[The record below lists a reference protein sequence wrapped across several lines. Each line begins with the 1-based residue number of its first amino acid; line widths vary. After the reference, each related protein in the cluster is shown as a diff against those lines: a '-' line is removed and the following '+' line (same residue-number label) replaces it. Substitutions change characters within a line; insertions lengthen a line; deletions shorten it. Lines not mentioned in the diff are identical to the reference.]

1 MNTYQVLT
9 VPDTDFS
16 EFTND
21 MPVHGYNMSAV
32 TSKWEDKNK
41 DEAVDNIKE
50 TLQLASRRLLNSA
63 KNGDTELDVKDLKD
77 LASVYAMLS
86 QTDGGN
92 DGATGTP
99 QAPAGIADVLG
110 DEVEVHKTPDGDDEV
125 DQDSL
130 INLSSDDVDKMVANT
145 FKKQNSI
152 NYKKVN
158 EA

>member
-1 MNTYQVLT
+1 VGAL
-9 VPDTDFS
+9 VDSLRDAIADGDT
-16 EFTND
+16 
-21 MPVHGYNMSAV
+21 
-32 TSKWEDKNK
+32 KNK

-50 TLQLASRRLLNSA
+50 TLELASRRLLNSA

-77 LASVYAMLS
+77 LASVYSLLS

-99 QAPAGIADVLG
+99 QAPAGIADALD
-110 DEVEVHKTPDGDDEV
+110 DEVDIHKTPEGDKEV

-145 FKKQNSI
+145 FKKQNSL
-152 NYKKVN
+152 NYKKVS

>member
-1 MNTYQVLT
+1 MGALVDSLRDAIADG
-9 VPDTDFS
+9 DT
-16 EFTND
+16 
-21 MPVHGYNMSAV
+21 
-32 TSKWEDKNK
+32 KNK

-77 LASVYAMLS
+77 LASVYAMLN
-86 QTDGGN
+86 QTDGGD

-99 QAPAGIADVLG
+99 QAPAGIADALDDKV
-110 DEVEVHKTPDGDDEV
+110 DIHKTPEGDNEV
-125 DQDSL
+125 DQDTL

-152 NYKKVN
+152 NYKKVS

>member
-1 MNTYQVLT
+1 MGALVDSLRDAIADG
-9 VPDTDFS
+9 DT
-16 EFTND
+16 
-21 MPVHGYNMSAV
+21 
-32 TSKWEDKNK
+32 KNK

-50 TLQLASRRLLNSA
+50 TLQLASCRLLNSA

-77 LASVYAMLS
+77 LASVYAMLN
-86 QTDGGN
+86 QTDGGD

-110 DEVEVHKTPDGDDEV
+110 DEVEVHKTPEGDNEV
-125 DQDSL
+125 DQDTL

-152 NYKKVN
+152 NYKKVS

>member
-1 MNTYQVLT
+1 MGALVDSLRDAIADG
-9 VPDTDFS
+9 DT
-16 EFTND
+16 
-21 MPVHGYNMSAV
+21 
-32 TSKWEDKNK
+32 KNK

-86 QTDGGN
+86 QTDGGD

-110 DEVEVHKTPDGDDEV
+110 DEVEVHKTPDGDNEV

>member
-1 MNTYQVLT
+1 MGALVDSLRDAIADG
-9 VPDTDFS
+9 DT
-16 EFTND
+16 
-21 MPVHGYNMSAV
+21 
-32 TSKWEDKNK
+32 KNK

-50 TLQLASRRLLNSA
+50 TLELASRRLLNSA

-77 LASVYAMLS
+77 LASVYSLLS

-99 QAPAGIADVLG
+99 QAPAGIADALD
-110 DEVEVHKTPDGDDEV
+110 DEVDIHKTPEGDKEV

-152 NYKKVN
+152 NYKKVS

>member
-1 MNTYQVLT
+1 MGALVDSLRDAIADG
-9 VPDTDFS
+9 DT
-16 EFTND
+16 
-21 MPVHGYNMSAV
+21 
-32 TSKWEDKNK
+32 KNK

-50 TLQLASRRLLNSA
+50 TLELASRRLLSSA

-77 LASVYAMLS
+77 LASVYSLLS
-86 QTDGGN
+86 QTDSSN

-99 QAPAGIADVLG
+99 QAPAGIADALDDKV
-110 DEVEVHKTPDGDDEV
+110 DIHKTAEGEKEV

-152 NYKKVN
+152 NYKKVS

>member
-1 MNTYQVLT
+1 MGALVDSLRDAIADG
-9 VPDTDFS
+9 DT
-16 EFTND
+16 
-21 MPVHGYNMSAV
+21 
-32 TSKWEDKNK
+32 KNK

-50 TLQLASRRLLNSA
+50 TLELASRRLLNSA

-77 LASVYAMLS
+77 LASVYSLLS

-99 QAPAGIADVLG
+99 QAPAGIADALD
-110 DEVEVHKTPDGDDEV
+110 DEVDIHKTPEGDKEV

-130 INLSSDDVDKMVANT
+130 INLSSDDVDKMVAST

-152 NYKKVN
+152 NYNGDTNTEVK

>member
-1 MNTYQVLT
+1 MGALVDSLRDAIADG
-9 VPDTDFS
+9 DT
-16 EFTND
+16 
-21 MPVHGYNMSAV
+21 
-32 TSKWEDKNK
+32 KNK

-50 TLQLASRRLLNSA
+50 TLELASRRLLNSA

-77 LASVYAMLS
+77 LASVYSLLS

-99 QAPAGIADVLG
+99 QAPAGIADALD
-110 DEVEVHKTPDGDDEV
+110 DEVDIHKTPEGDKEV

-145 FKKQNSI
+145 FKKQNSL
-152 NYKKVN
+152 NYNKVS

>member
-1 MNTYQVLT
+1 MGALVDSLRDAIADG
-9 VPDTDFS
+9 DT
-16 EFTND
+16 
-21 MPVHGYNMSAV
+21 
-32 TSKWEDKNK
+32 KNK

-77 LASVYAMLS
+77 LASVYTLLN
-86 QTDGGN
+86 QTDGN
-92 DGATGTP
+92 TDGATGTP
-99 QAPAGIADVLG
+99 QAPAGISGILD

-130 INLSSDDVDKMVANT
+130 INLSSDGVDKMIANT

-152 NYKKVN
+152 NYKKVS

>member
-1 MNTYQVLT
+1 MGALVNSLRDAIADG
-9 VPDTDFS
+9 DT
-16 EFTND
+16 
-21 MPVHGYNMSAV
+21 
-32 TSKWEDKNK
+32 KNK

-50 TLQLASRRLLNSA
+50 TLQLASRRLLNAA

-77 LASVYAMLS
+77 LASVYSLLS
-86 QTDGGN
+86 QTDGSD

-99 QAPAGIADVLG
+99 QAPAGITDALN
-110 DEVEVHKTPDGDDEV
+110 DEVDIHKTPEGEKEV

-152 NYKKVN
+152 NYEKVS

>member
-1 MNTYQVLT
+1 MGALVDSLRDAIADG
-9 VPDTDFS
+9 DT
-16 EFTND
+16 
-21 MPVHGYNMSAV
+21 
-32 TSKWEDKNK
+32 KNK

-77 LASVYAMLS
+77 LASVYAMLN
-86 QTDGGN
+86 QADGGD

-110 DEVEVHKTPDGDDEV
+110 DEVEVHKTPEGDNEV
-125 DQDSL
+125 DQDTL

-152 NYKKVN
+152 NYKKVS

>member
-1 MNTYQVLT
+1 MGALVDSLRDAIADG
-9 VPDTDFS
+9 DT
-16 EFTND
+16 
-21 MPVHGYNMSAV
+21 
-32 TSKWEDKNK
+32 KNK

-77 LASVYAMLS
+77 LASVYSLLS
-86 QTDGGN
+86 QTDGSN

-99 QAPAGIADVLG
+99 QAPAGIADALD
-110 DEVEVHKTPDGDDEV
+110 DEVDVHKTPEGDEEV

-152 NYKKVN
+152 NYKKVS

>member
-1 MNTYQVLT
+1 MGALVDSLRDAIADG
-9 VPDTDFS
+9 DTKD
-16 EFTND
+16 
-21 MPVHGYNMSAV
+21 
-32 TSKWEDKNK
+32 K

-77 LASVYAMLS
+77 LASVYSLLS
-86 QTDGGN
+86 QTDGSN

-99 QAPAGIADVLG
+99 QAPAGIADALDDKV
-110 DEVEVHKTPDGDDEV
+110 DVHKTPEGEEEV

-152 NYKKVN
+152 NYKKVS

>member
-1 MNTYQVLT
+1 MGALVDSLRDAIADG
-9 VPDTDFS
+9 DT
-16 EFTND
+16 
-21 MPVHGYNMSAV
+21 
-32 TSKWEDKNK
+32 KNK

-77 LASVYAMLS
+77 LASVYALLS
-86 QTDGGN
+86 QTDGGD

-110 DEVEVHKTPDGDDEV
+110 DEVEVHKTPDVDDEV

-130 INLSSDDVDKMVANT
+130 SDLSSDDVDKMVANT